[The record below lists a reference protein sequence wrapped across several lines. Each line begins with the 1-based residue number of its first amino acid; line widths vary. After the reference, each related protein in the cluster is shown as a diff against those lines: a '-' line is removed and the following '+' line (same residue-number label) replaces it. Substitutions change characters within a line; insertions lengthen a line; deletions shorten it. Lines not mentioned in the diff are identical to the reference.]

1 MPKSA
6 EGKKFKST
14 TPPDSCQI
22 KVGEV
27 RIGSKPVVA
36 HHTLNGAAW
45 PRSARI
51 VGGKNLRRRN
61 SCTAALTA
69 QCVYSSV
76 SVTRLQKTGVFAT
89 RTGDGSEFLV
99 RKPEIPPS
107 RDCGQPP
114 KAPVWRGFL
123 AFIKEILRIADWLAG
138 DAVGFEPV
146 SAGFPCVSG
155 KKAGKIAKSAVKGA
169 PSGRLLSAAE
179 DVTRK
184 SFNRPSREN
193 SSRD

>member
-6 EGKKFKST
+6 EGKKFKSK

-76 SVTRLQKTGVFAT
+76 SVTRLQKTGVFAA

-114 KAPVWRGFL
+114 EAPVWQAFL
-123 AFIKEILRIADWLAG
+123 AFRKEILRIADWLAG
-138 DAVGFEPV
+138 GAVRLEPV
-146 SAGFPCVSG
+146 SNP
-155 KKAGKIAKSAVKGA
+155 
-169 PSGRLLSAAE
+169 
-179 DVTRK
+179 
-184 SFNRPSREN
+184 NSR
-193 SSRD
+193 